1 MPAQIAQQQALYA
14 LFHPRAVAVVGVA
27 VPLQVK
33 RSFAGTALANG
44 SLGRV
49 LASPRWKYPGTGQAF
64 VDLLMSLQSA
74 ALSLDS
80 GLQAID
86 VNPVILGPAGP
97 IAVDALAIA
106 SS

>member
-49 LASPRWKYPGTGQAF
+49 LASPRRTYPGAAQAF
-64 VDLLMSLQSA
+64 ADLPISLQFA
-74 ALSLDS
+74 ARSLGS

-86 VNPVILGPAGP
+86 VNPVMLGPPSA

-106 SS
+106 SP